1 MLEQNHPLTTRPSL
15 SVIVP
20 TRNRAELWRSGWL
33 TDELVAQTR
42 VPDEL
47 VVALDHPDDDTL
59 DAIRARPLP
68 FPVRILEVLSPR
80 AGEHQASAI
89 ADNCLFSAAT
99 GDVLVHLDDDI
110 AIGPDFCR
118 RTGVH
123 FTSRPRSVIW
133 AHICFTNADHSV
145 IIDHPPVDRRP
156 AMAAKHR
163 WPYLTDRIFE
173 LPAGWPVHW
182 GGAWAARRA
191 DILAIGGHDLTLAQ
205 YRNADARLGNR
216 LVRSRITSYVTSTSD
231 LGADHLGTTHH
242 ARRRRGDRSRGPTSG
257 PAIANGGPDYWTSD
271 ACRQS
276 FREIGL
282 LDTQP

>member
-1 MLEQNHPLTTRPSL
+1 MTL

-20 TRNRAELWRSGWL
+20 TRNRAELWRSNRL
-33 TDELVAQTR
+33 LDSLRAQTQA
-42 VPDEL
+42 PDEL
-47 VVALDHPDDDTL
+47 VVALDHTEDDTANAIA
-59 DAIRARPLP
+59 DAISARPLS
-68 FPVRILEVLSPR
+68 FPVRILEVLTPR

-89 ADNCLFSAAT
+89 ADNCLFAAAA
-99 GDVLVHLDDDI
+99 GDILVHLDDDI
-110 AIGPDFCR
+110 AIGSDFCR

-133 AHICFTNADHSV
+133 AHLCFTNADHSA

-156 AMAAKHR
+156 FWAAKLR
-163 WPYLTDRIFE
+163 WPM
-173 LPAGWPVHW
+173 LPCGIIQLPPTWCVHW
-182 GGAWAARRA
+182 GGAWAAPRA
-191 DILAIGGHDLTLAQ
+191 EILAIGGHDLTLAQ

-216 LVRSRITSYVTSTSD
+216 LVRAGLTSYVTSTSD

-257 PAIANGGPDYWTSD
+257 PKIANGGPAYWTSD

-276 FREIGL
+276 YREICW
-282 LDTQP
+282 LDTQHRQATI